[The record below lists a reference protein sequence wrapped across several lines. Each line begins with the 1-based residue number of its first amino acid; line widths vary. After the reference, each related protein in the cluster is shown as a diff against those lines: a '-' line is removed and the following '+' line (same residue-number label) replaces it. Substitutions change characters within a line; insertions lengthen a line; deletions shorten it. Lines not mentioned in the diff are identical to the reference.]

1 MDRLSELPDYAIFHI
16 FWSLPI
22 IDVVRTTILSK
33 RWKNI
38 WTTTPFLNITDNHIS
53 DSDTRKKFPNI
64 VHRALLRWDG
74 VKVLKFKV
82 NLHRELSIY
91 VDADLW
97 VRFAKK
103 HEVEEL
109 YLHWRDLNMKRVG
122 NNDQKVCW
130 VPQYL
135 YSCSSLKV
143 LSINTFHFSIS
154 GNVQWNQLKS
164 LTIVNGF
171 GVTKDVVNQI
181 LCGSPQ
187 LEVLILSFVESG
199 ESLCIRSTSLKE
211 LSINKHLCN
220 ADNYASTYTTGELKI
235 WSSNHKTLEIW
246 TPNLKTL
253 EIKGIPYNKCL
264 LTNVSSLSRATLGY
278 YGLHHFGDYHWY
290 GLTGMDG
297 FTRRFLGDL
306 FGQILPSIQHTEN
319 ITLLS
324 CCQKVLGA
332 MIERCMNSSSPN
344 VKSLRLRFH
353 YSKFVGMIKI
363 FPLSKKLF
371 IEVEE
376 RVGFYD
382 EQHSMRAARY
392 IYYML
397 KENLPMSFVLQL
409 RTVEVTLV
417 EDNFLILF
425 LEFLLKNAS
434 ELEKIVLR
442 VKGPLNSLLGA
453 SQKLMKMPR
462 ASRTA
467 RFTFCEC

>member
-33 RWKNI
+33 RWENL

-53 DSDTRKKFPNI
+53 DSDTGKKFANI

-109 YLHWRDLNMKRVG
+109 YLPWRDLNMKRIG
-122 NNDQKVCW
+122 NNDHKVCW

-143 LSINTFHFSIS
+143 LSINTFHFSIR

-171 GVTKDVVNQI
+171 GVTEDVMNQV
-181 LCGSPQ
+181 LFGSPQ
-187 LEVLILSFVESG
+187 LEVLVLSFVESG
-199 ESLCIRSTSLKE
+199 ESLCIRSSSLKE
-211 LSINKHLCN
+211 LSINKYLCN
-220 ADNYASTYTTGELKI
+220 ADTYTERELKI
-235 WSSNHKTLEIW
+235 WTSKIKSLEIW

-253 EIKGIPYNKCL
+253 EIKGIPYSKCL
-264 LTNVSSLSRATLGY
+264 LMNVSSLNRATLGC
-278 YGLHHFGDYHWY
+278 YGLHHYGEYHWY
-290 GLTGMDG
+290 LIHGIDG
-297 FTRRFLGDL
+297 FTSRFLGDL

-324 CCQKVLGA
+324 CCQKVLGT
-332 MIERCMNSSSPN
+332 MIEGCMNSASPN
-344 VKSLRLRFH
+344 VKSLQLRFH
-353 YSKFVGMIKI
+353 NPKSVGMIKI
-363 FPLSKKLF
+363 FPRSKKLF
-371 IEVEE
+371 IEVVK
-376 RVGFYD
+376 RVEFYD
-382 EQHSMRAARY
+382 EQHSLLGGRF
-392 IYYML
+392 IYFEL
-397 KENLPMSFVLQL
+397 QNNLPKSFVLQL

-417 EDNFLILF
+417 KDNFIFLF

-434 ELEKIVLR
+434 KLEKIVVR
-442 VKGPLNSLLGA
+442 VKGPLNSLLGV

-467 RFTFCEC
+467 RFTFSEY